1 MKMKGVIM
9 PTSSTGGGG
18 DGVVAAPLQRVANR
32 PIVCHVL
39 EELLS
44 AGIRE
49 VAIVS
54 PSWCLTELQESI
66 AAEGPADVEVAY
78 APHGGDGSLEPALHA
93 VGELIGDSPCVVHA
107 PDGLLTQPLAD
118 LLSARTA
125 APSADLVA
133 FVHPS
138 PGGSTALSTHRLMRL
153 VEQLPVAANAE
164 DAAEESSLQLAGVC
178 VFGAGALRR
187 VAAERWWRGDG
198 LDLAAVC
205 ERFLEVGAMLS
216 VEVTS
221 GWLQYRG
228 STNELLALNRFLL
241 DALVGDGPMM
251 AVRGSNRIE
260 GPVLVH
266 PTAVVQSSTIVG
278 PALIGPHAQVVGS
291 YIGPY
296 TSIGAGAH
304 IEGAEVERS
313 IILSGARITHIG
325 GRLVGSVVGRDAH
338 IFRDFS
344 LPRAM
349 RLNVGDGGEVALC

>member
-1 MKMKGVIM
+1 M
-9 PTSSTGGGG
+9 PTSSVGTGG
-18 DGVVAAPLQRVANR
+18 DGGAAAPLQRVANR
-32 PIVCHVL
+32 PILCHVL
-39 EELLS
+39 DELLR
-44 AGIRE
+44 AGIKQ
-49 VAIVS
+49 VTVVTPA
-54 PSWCLTELQESI
+54 WCQAELQEAI
-66 AAEGPADVEVAY
+66 TAEGPAEIEVSY
-78 APHGGDGSLEPALHA
+78 AAHGADGSFEPALKSVA
-93 VGELIGDSPCVVHA
+93 SLIGESPCVVHA
-107 PDGLLTQPLAD
+107 ADGLLTEPLTD
-118 LLSARTA
+118 LLGANPLVAGT
-125 APSADLVA
+125 DLLA

-138 PGGSTALSTHRLMRL
+138 PEGSTALSTRRLMRL
-153 VEQLPVAANAE
+153 VDQLPRNGSAERVADE
-164 DAAEESSLQLAGVC
+164 GSMQLAGVC
-178 VFGAGALRR
+178 IFGPGALRS
-187 VAAERWWRGDG
+187 VGDNGWWHGGG
-198 LDLAAVC
+198 LDLATVC
-205 ERFLEVGAMLS
+205 ERFIEAGASLS
-216 VEVTS
+216 LGSTS

-241 DALVGDGPMM
+241 DALVGEGPMM
-251 AVRGSNRIE
+251 AIRGSNRIE
-260 GPVLVH
+260 GPVVVH

-278 PALIGPHAQVVGS
+278 PALIGPHAEVLGS

>member
-1 MKMKGVIM
+1 MTLRGVIM
-9 PTSSTGGGG
+9 PTSSVGTGG
-18 DGVVAAPLQRVANR
+18 DGGATAPLQRVANR

-39 EELLS
+39 DELLR
-44 AGIRE
+44 AG
-49 VAIVS
+49 VKQVTVVT
-54 PSWCLTELQESI
+54 PGWCRAELQESI
-66 AAEGPADVEVAY
+66 TAEGPAEIDVAY
-78 APHGGDGSLEPALHA
+78 ALHGADGSPEPALESVVA
-93 VGELIGDSPCVVHA
+93 LVGESPCIVHA
-107 PDGLLTQPLAD
+107 AEGLLTQPLTELLDTAAD
-118 LLSARTA
+118 
-125 APSADLVA
+125 APSADLLA

-138 PGGSTALSTHRLMRL
+138 PEGSTALSTRRLLRM
-153 VEQLPVAANAE
+153 VDQLPQDGQAERAADE
-164 DAAEESSLQLAGVC
+164 GSVQLAGVC
-178 VFGAGALRR
+178 VFGPGALRS
-187 VAAERWWRGDG
+187 VAANRWWHGG
-198 LDLAAVC
+198 GVDLATLC
-205 ERFLEVGAMLS
+205 ERFLEAGSSLS
-216 VEVTS
+216 LNATS

-241 DALVGDGPMM
+241 DSLTGEAPTTSIR
-251 AVRGSNRIE
+251 ASNRIE

-278 PALIGPHAQVVGS
+278 PALIGPHAVVLES

-296 TSIGAGAH
+296 TSIGSTAH